1 MILKL
6 FTNKFLGKVRE
17 IWSFRAVDF
26 VESFEMWCWKR
37 MEKISRNDRVN
48 NEVFLYRVEG
58 GNDTPRCNKKGR
70 KEG

>member
-1 MILKL
+1 
-6 FTNKFLGKVRE
+6 
-17 IWSFRAVDF
+17 
-26 VESFEMWCWKR
+26 